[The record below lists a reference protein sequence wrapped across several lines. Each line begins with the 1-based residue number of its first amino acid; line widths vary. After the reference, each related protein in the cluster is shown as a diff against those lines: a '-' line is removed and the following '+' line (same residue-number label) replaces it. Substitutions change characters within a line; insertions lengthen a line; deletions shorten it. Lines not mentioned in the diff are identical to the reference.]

1 MKFDRC
7 FGCMEE
13 IQGYPCPVC
22 GFDPAQAAAPNYV
35 LPYGTIL
42 NGRYV
47 VGKMLGRGGFGITYI
62 GFDLMLQRKVAVKE
76 YFPSGQVSRIAP
88 VSTDLQWLDGG
99 QAGQLRENGVRA
111 CLREARK
118 MAKIGDIPEVVR
130 VLDCFQ
136 ENDTAYI
143 VMDYVSGKTLMSV
156 LLEQDAMTWTQAK
169 EIFVPAMQAMEQV
182 HQAGL
187 VHRDISP
194 DNLML
199 TPDGRVRIL
208 DLGAAKDLA
217 INGGVSSALVVKGGF
232 SPLEQYAQQGGS
244 GPWTDV
250 YAMAATM
257 YHSLTGVIPPT
268 APDRMQGE
276 PVNWAL
282 LASNG
287 VPKHVISALQN
298 AMALNAKE
306 RTQSMAELLR
316 QCQSETAVV
325 VRKEPP
331 VSAKKGNF
339 RIIGFAAALCLAAA
353 LAAALFVKAKP
364 APQPVSS
371 PTTMQ
376 AVPTR
381 STATPTESDNIS
393 SNHPKS
399 TVSTALETEAANAPE
414 EVSAFQDVQPGDTIK
429 FGEYRAAGDKESP
442 KESIEWLVLEKQ
454 DDKILVI
461 SVYGL
466 DTLPYHAAG
475 VNTWDGSY
483 IRKWLNEYFYEN
495 AFSDAEKASIAEIT
509 VTPEKVWDC
518 SPGEETVD
526 HVFLFSRSEVNAYI
540 QNNVYLRDIDAT
552 LHCKPAKSVKTQ
564 DIYVNDDGYGW
575 WWLRN
580 TTRNNTAAYR
590 ITSEGRFDTEGYEL
604 NTKRG
609 LVRPAMWIRAAA

>member
-1 MKFDRC
+1 
-7 FGCMEE
+7 MEE

-35 LPYGTIL
+35 LPYGAIL

-118 MAKIGDIPEVVR
+118 MAKIGDIPEVIR

-276 PVNWAL
+276 PVNWAP

-298 AMALNAKE
+298 AMALNARE

-339 RIIGFAAALCLAAA
+339 RIIGFAASLCLAAA

-429 FGEYRAAGDKESP
+429 FGEYRAAGDKASP

-454 DDKILVI
+454 DDKILVM